1 VATNGSASVGIAVPI
16 FPVSFFH
23 VHFYLLSHIFSTT
36 EISKWPSGVS
46 VCKTG
51 SGDWL
56 PRRKCLI
63 SLFEFPADMPLV
75 HRKAAYFKVKNI
87 VKLKMQQETL
97 QNNTVQKSGSSVACT
112 LLRWCFKG
120 LRSEL

>member
-1 VATNGSASVGIAVPI
+1 
-16 FPVSFFH
+16 
-23 VHFYLLSHIFSTT
+23 
-36 EISKWPSGVS
+36 

-63 SLFEFPADMPLV
+63 SLFEFPVDMPLV
-75 HRKAAYFKVKNI
+75 HPKAAYFKVTNI
-87 VKLKMQQETL
+87 VKLKIQQETL

-112 LLRWCFKG
+112 SLQWFIAVSRD
-120 LRSEL
+120 